1 LISRR
6 AAVIRGKILNIAI
19 CLVNISIGGVW
30 TCLRNIIERLEPENR
45 YSFSVIIKERVS
57 GDEGN
62 VEFLAKRNIPLTLVP
77 KFEVPKPE
85 SRIDR
90 RIWKIR
96 RWLHNAISS
105 SKVKRLVK
113 DADLVIDY
121 LDGYFAEELKG
132 LKKPKIFWFHQGAY
146 VWEKRLAKRAHVVLS
161 VFDRIVCLTEGFRKF
176 FSAQYP
182 QYDHKAVTLYN
193 FLDFD
198 AVRKRAQ
205 TEPRAVDGPYFAFVG
220 RLSKD
225 KDHDTAIKAFCKF
238 ARRHEKVKL
247 VLVGDGPRRSEIEDL
262 IRSAGVEDRIILT
275 GAVDNPYGYVKNS
288 IAHILSTYGEGLPTV
303 LLEAAALEV
312 PNISADCLNGP
323 DEILMNGE
331 AGLLFRPGDAD
342 ALAEHMSAI
351 WTDRELREKLVRN
364 ASRSLDRFSAETVI
378 PRLKSLLEL
387 S

>member
-1 LISRR
+1 M
-6 AAVIRGKILNIAI
+6 NIAI

-146 VWEKRLAKRAHVVLS
+146 VWEKRLAKRAHVVLP

-275 GAVDNPYGYVKNS
+275 GAVDNPYGYIKNS

>member
-1 LISRR
+1 M
-6 AAVIRGKILNIAI
+6 NIAI

-30 TCLRNIIERLEPENR
+30 TCLRNIIERLEPESR

-132 LKKPKIFWFHQGAY
+132 LKRPKIFWFHQGAY
-146 VWEKRLAKRAHVVLS
+146 VWEKRLAKRAHVVLP

-275 GAVDNPYGYVKNS
+275 GAVDNPYGYIKNS

-364 ASRSLDRFSAETVI
+364 ASRSLDRFGAETVI

>member
-1 LISRR
+1 M
-6 AAVIRGKILNIAI
+6 NIAI

-105 SKVKRLVK
+105 CKVKRLVK

-146 VWEKRLAKRAHVVLS
+146 VWEKRLAKRAHVVLP